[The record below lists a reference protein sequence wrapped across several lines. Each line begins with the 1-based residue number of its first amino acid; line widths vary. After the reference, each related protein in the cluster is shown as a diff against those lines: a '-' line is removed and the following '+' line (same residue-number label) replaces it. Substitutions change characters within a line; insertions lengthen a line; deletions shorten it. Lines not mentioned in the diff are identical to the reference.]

1 MVKKILS
8 YSYIYILLLLM
19 YVPILV
25 LIVFSFTNATYIGTW
40 NGFSFDLYVA
50 LFESEEIMI
59 AVGNTLIIAV
69 ISAVCSTI
77 LGTLGAVG
85 GHYLKR
91 KSKAALENI
100 NQIPVVNAEIVMA
113 LSLVVMFVFI
123 GNMIFGGANLFSFWT
138 LLAGHIV
145 ISAPF
150 VYLNVKP
157 KLQQMDPSLYEA
169 ALDLGCAP
177 RKALYKVVVPQILPG
192 IFSGFISINAS
203 GDGIDAKGEVSV
215 SDGTIMISTADNEED
230 MVIDYSDDL
239 YITGGTILATGNLSG
254 EKNFSETEQQIITLN
269 LDSQPQNTFIEI
281 LDQSGNLIFSD
292 IAEQPFSNIIVSSS
306 LLQKGYTYTLKI
318 GSYATT
324 ITI

>member
-1 MVKKILS
+1 MVKKVLA
-8 YSYIYILLLLM
+8 YSYVYLILLLM

-40 NGFSFDLYVA
+40 NGFSFDLYAA
-50 LFESEEIMI
+50 LFESEEIMVAI
-59 AVGNTLIIAV
+59 GNTVIIAV

-91 KSKAALENI
+91 KGRAVLENI

-123 GNMIFGGANLFSFWT
+123 GNMIFAGQNLFSFWT

-157 KLQQMDPSLYEA
+157 KLLQMAPSLYEA

-177 RKALYKVVVPQILPG
+177 RQALYKVVLPEILPG
-192 IFSGFISINAS
+192 IFSGFMLAITLSLDDFIVTAFTRGS
-203 GDGIDAKGEVSV
+203 GLLSGANNIE
-215 SDGTIMISTADNEED
+215 TISTLVQAK
-230 MVIDYSDDL
+230 I
-239 YITGGTILATGNLSG
+239 
-254 EKNFSETEQQIITLN
+254 K
-269 LDSQPQNTFIEI
+269 
-281 LDQSGNLIFSD
+281 
-292 IAEQPFSNIIVSSS
+292 
-306 LLQKGYTYTLKI
+306 KGPIPPEMRAL
-318 GSYATT
+318 TT
-324 ITI
+324 IIFLIVLLVVIGITIYRNKGSRYKNLLRKRIRERKD

>member
-1 MVKKILS
+1 MVKKVLA
-8 YSYIYILLLLM
+8 YSYVYLILLLM

-40 NGFSFDLYVA
+40 NGFSFDLYAA
-50 LFESEEIMI
+50 LFESEEIMVAI
-59 AVGNTLIIAV
+59 GNTVIIAI

-91 KSKAALENI
+91 KGRAVLENI

-123 GNMIFGGANLFSFWT
+123 GNMIFAGQNLFSFWT

-157 KLQQMDPSLYEA
+157 KLLQMDPSLYEA

-177 RKALYKVVVPQILPG
+177 RQALYKVVLPEILPG
-192 IFSGFISINAS
+192 IFSGFMLAITLSLDDFIVTAFTRGS
-203 GDGIDAKGEVSV
+203 GLLSGANNIE
-215 SDGTIMISTADNEED
+215 TISTLVQAK
-230 MVIDYSDDL
+230 I
-239 YITGGTILATGNLSG
+239 
-254 EKNFSETEQQIITLN
+254 K
-269 LDSQPQNTFIEI
+269 
-281 LDQSGNLIFSD
+281 
-292 IAEQPFSNIIVSSS
+292 
-306 LLQKGYTYTLKI
+306 KGPIPPEMRAL
-318 GSYATT
+318 TT
-324 ITI
+324 IIFLIVLLVVIGITIYRNKGSRYKNLLRKRIRERKD